1 MEEVNYDISDEG
13 KKIIIRGDPS
23 DAVTAKLEFC
33 MYNASFFLCLINE
46 NEKPFYRLEI
56 TRIVKLTWG

>member
-1 MEEVNYDISDEG
+1 MLTG
-13 KKIIIRGDPS
+13 
-23 DAVTAKLEFC
+23 AVAAKLEFF

-56 TRIVKLTWG
+56 TRVVKLTWG